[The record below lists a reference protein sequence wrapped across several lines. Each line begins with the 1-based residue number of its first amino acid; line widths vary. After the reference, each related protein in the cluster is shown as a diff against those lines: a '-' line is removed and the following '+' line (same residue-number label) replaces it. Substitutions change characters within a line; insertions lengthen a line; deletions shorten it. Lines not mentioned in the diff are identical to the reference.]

1 VETAKVN
8 FVKDIENTLH
18 EQVKIM
24 VKQEVNK
31 LWTTA
36 KETSLGL
43 KEEMEGTKEINLSD
57 SNSHSLSDEGTKN
70 QKRNHTSTMGII
82 KE

>member
-31 LWTTA
+31 LWTTE
-36 KETSLGL
+36 KETSLGS

-57 SNSHSLSDEGTKN
+57 SDSHSLSDEGAKN